1 MQVLQ
6 YIEDTIAFSAKEAI
20 PVFRLQ
26 DLMSMYKNQMLKY
39 VALQKDAERVH
50 STRLKLKLLE
60 HVPGLCEAK
69 DGRNVLFTLD
79 SEVGRAVFET
89 CNKNKHNDRIIIT
102 KAAHILRKQ
111 LLLNK

>member
-79 SEVGRAVFET
+79 RAVFEA